1 MDETLCRFSESVTI
15 ERLGGNLVWS
25 PAPHELPGVG
35 SLDKLAWASRRSR
48 PGLTPRLTDRLCY
61 TRAKR

>member
-35 SLDKLAWASRRSR
+35 CSLEFS
-48 PGLTPRLTDRLCY
+48 LTPSNWQE
-61 TRAKR
+61 

>member
-35 SLDKLAWASRRSR
+35 CFQQFS
-48 PGLTPRLTDRLCY
+48 LTPS
-61 TRAKR
+61 KRRE